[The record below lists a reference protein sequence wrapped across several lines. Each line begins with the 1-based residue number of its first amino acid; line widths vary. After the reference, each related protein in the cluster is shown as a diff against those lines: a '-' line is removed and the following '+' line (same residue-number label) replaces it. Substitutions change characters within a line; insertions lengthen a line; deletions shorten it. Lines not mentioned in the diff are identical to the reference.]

1 MKRESILIVDREEDT
16 RYILSLLVER
26 MGYGFRATPDLREGF
41 NLLEKEPF
49 SLVILEIIHL
59 HAKHTVKMRR
69 LHPNMG
75 IIFTA
80 PLLEG
85 LPENTTPDLLDF
97 LPKPINPE
105 EAGFRIKRILLERST
120 RTKHGEAEQA
130 LRTAREEL
138 ERKKRELESS
148 MEDLEHI
155 KRLYKEIGKELN
167 TTSEKLREAND
178 KLELIA
184 ITDGLT
190 EVFNHRYLMEQIHER
205 FSEARQQM
213 TPLSLLM
220 IDIDHFKAFNDNHGH
235 MTGDLVL
242 KEIACILK
250 SNCRPGDIVA
260 RYGGE
265 EFAVILPRTDSQK
278 AVIVAE
284 KIRGAVENHELS
296 DGEPAQG
303 VTVSIGV
310 STRGNDAATVND
322 LISSA
327 DKALYQAKSLG
338 RNRVER
344 PIISRDFRRPSFI
357 DSENPITV
365 TE

>member
-1 MKRESILIVDREEDT
+1 MKRESILIVDREEET
-16 RYILSLLVER
+16 RYILSLLLER
-26 MGYGFRATPDLREGF
+26 LGYGFRATPNLTEGF
-41 NLLEKEPF
+41 NLLQTEPF

-59 HAKHTVKMRR
+59 HAKHTVNMRK
-69 LHPNMG
+69 LHPDIG

-80 PLLEG
+80 PSLKG
-85 LPENTTPDLLDF
+85 LPENPSPDLLDF
-97 LPKPINPE
+97 LPKPINTE
-105 EAGFRIKRILLERST
+105 EAGFRIKRILRERT
-120 RTKHGEAEQA
+120 TCIRHAEAEQA

-167 TTSEKLREAND
+167 TTSEKLREAYD

-205 FSEARQQM
+205 FSEARQKM

-278 AVIVAE
+278 ATIMAE
-284 KIRGAVENHELS
+284 KIRGAVENYRLS
-296 DGEPAQG
+296 DGEPARR

-310 STRGNDAATVND
+310 STRGIDAASVND

-327 DKALYQAKSLG
+327 DKALYQAKTSG

-344 PIISRDFRRPSFI
+344 SVTNRDPKRPPFI
-357 DSENPITV
+357 DSEHSNHAV
-365 TE
+365 